1 MKRKSTRFLL
11 GVIVILLFSSIVY
24 GQEITYDDLA
34 EMSLEELLNLEITTA
49 SKSLQKTSEAPAT
62 IYVITNDQI
71 KSRGYINLEEALE
84 DIPGVEIQRK
94 SVTETSNNYSFRG
107 ISGNDKFVVL
117 LDGIRVSS
125 IVGTPHAIS
134 NNYSIANAKRVE
146 VILGPA
152 SALYGADAFSGIV
165 NIITYEGGDFNGIE
179 LSSQYGSFNTYDGNL
194 RIGGQKG
201 EIKFSLNGKYYHS
214 DEPNF
219 SKEYKDDYSWYNNE
233 YQNGGQVRL
242 APQPGLEDIIIN
254 APLVDYE
261 TPTDA
266 YFVHGKLNYND
277 FELGFMSNL
286 ESHSSSVGGR
296 PEYNIYDKDATYDIA
311 VTSFYLRHNFTS
323 DNEKFGIESVISHGI
338 SELKPES
345 KFVNTFTSYGD
356 GYKYGKE
363 SITRIEE
370 QLNWNIKKHISL
382 IGGVSFE
389 NINALPKT
397 GDLPFEFDVDK
408 AADLQDIYYLG
419 TNVNDQFGNDL
430 TIYQDFYY
438 LNYQNYGGYLQLQ
451 GLFADRFGL
460 TLGGRL
466 DYNTRY
472 GLTINPRAGFTYK
485 ASEKLN
491 FKLLYG
497 QAYLAPSPYTAYQHY
512 GSFMTTEDGGGNV
525 TGLVGPFWHLP
536 NPDLEPEKLSST
548 ELGLNFNATEN
559 LIFSA
564 NGYYNMIKDL
574 IVIEG
579 NPGGTFQDVAITFV
593 ERPVN
598 KGEATTYG
606 FTVRGD
612 YRLSIG
618 ESTINSNLAYIYSDG
633 DIDGEPLPY
642 SAKNTIK
649 AELAWKFKGL
659 NVSARLINRS
669 SSLHGIMK
677 DANGDPL
684 EVDGFTTVNLTASY
698 KIFDKENFDGALQ
711 LKILNL
717 TNAKYYNPT
726 LGTGELFVGSPQDP
740 VRYNLGLVIGI

>member
-1 MKRKSTRFLL
+1 MDGKVKLSYL
-11 GVIVILLFSSIVY
+11 SSIIFFFFCSIAY
-24 GQEITYDDLA
+24 SQELSTEELS
-34 EMSLEELLNLEITTA
+34 EMTLEELLNVEITTA
-49 SKSLQKTSEAPAT
+49 SKSLQKTNEAPAT

-84 DIPGVEIQRK
+84 DIPGIEVQRK

-107 ISGNDKFVVL
+107 ISGNDKFIVL

-165 NIITYEGGDFNGIE
+165 NIITYEGGEFTGVE
-179 LSSQYGSFNTYDGNL
+179 VSSSFGSFNTYDENV
-194 RIGGQKG
+194 RIGGQI
-201 EIKFSLNGKYYHS
+201 ENVKFSLNGKYYHS

-219 SKEYKDDYSWYNNE
+219 SKEYKDEYAWYNNE
-233 YQNGGQVRL
+233 YQNNGQVRRSPFDL
-242 APQPGLEDIIIN
+242 NILN
-254 APLVDYE
+254 AALVDYE

-266 YFVHGKLNYND
+266 YFIHAKLNFKD
-277 FELGFMSNL
+277 FELGFMNNF

-296 PEYNIYDKDATYDIA
+296 PEYNIYDKGATYDIA
-311 VTSFYLRHNFTS
+311 VTSFYLRHNYTS
-323 DNEKFGIESVISHGI
+323 ENEKFGIESVISHGI
-338 SELKPES
+338 HALKPES
-345 KFVNTFTSYGD
+345 KFINTFTSYGD

-363 SITRIEE
+363 TISRIEE
-370 QLNWNIKKHISL
+370 QLNWNIQRSISL
-382 IGGVSFE
+382 IGGFSFE
-389 NINALPKT
+389 DINALPKT
-397 GDLPFEFDVDK
+397 GDLPFEFDIHK
-408 AADLQDIYYLG
+408 ATDLQDIYYIG
-419 TNVNDQFGNDL
+419 TNIDDQFGNDL

-438 LNYQNYGGYLQLQ
+438 LNYKNYGGYLQFQ
-451 GLFADRFGL
+451 GLFADRLGL
-460 TLGGRL
+460 TIGGRL

-472 GLTINPRAGFTYK
+472 GLTINPRVGFTVK

-512 GSFMTTEDGGGNV
+512 GSFIPTEDAGGV
-525 TGLVGPFWHLP
+525 TGLEGGFWHLP
-536 NPDLEPEKLSST
+536 NPDLEPEKLNSV
-548 ELGLNFNATEN
+548 ELGANYNMTEN

-564 NGYYNMIKDL
+564 NGYYNMIKNL

-579 NPGGTFQDVAITFV
+579 FVGETFQDVAIDYV
-593 ERPVN
+593 EKPVN
-598 KGEATTYG
+598 KGEANTFG

-612 YRLSIG
+612 YKLSLG
-618 ESTINSNLAYIYSDG
+618 ESVINSNLAYIFSDG

-649 AELAWKFKGL
+649 AEIAWKFKGL
-659 NVSARLINRS
+659 NISARLINRS

-677 DANGDPL
+677 DVNGDPL
-684 EVDGFTTVNLTASY
+684 EVDGFTVVNLAASY
-698 KIFDKENFDGALQ
+698 KIFDKENFNGALQ
-711 LKILNL
+711 LKILNI

-740 VRYNLGLVIGI
+740 IRINLGLILGV